1 MPERTAPIKV
11 FIADDS
17 AMVQGR
23 VAAVLAS
30 QAISIVG
37 CADSLHGSIDGILA
51 ARPDVVVLDV
61 QLKGGTGLQL
71 MHAVRQMDPGI
82 AFVVF
87 TIEDS
92 PAFRKGYLDEGAQC
106 YLDKATQFHQLAS
119 AVEQASLHAR

>member
-1 MPERTAPIKV
+1 MPARTAPIKV

-30 QAISIVG
+30 QAINVVG
-37 CADSLHGSIDGILA
+37 WADSLHGSIDGILA

-71 MHAVRQMDPGI
+71 MRAVRQMDPGI

-87 TIEDS
+87 TIQDS

-106 YLDKATQFHQLAS
+106 YLDKATQFHQLIS
-119 AVEQASLHAR
+119 AVEYAFIHR